1 MNSMS
6 KCLNIATRCKI
17 HVLFLFV
24 IQGAMAQRLTP
35 YEISNGKSSAT
46 LAECL
51 SYYKGLLSAYPG
63 YVQWKEPA
71 LGKSELNY
79 HDAGNIKLITITNRN
94 VHTPKVKIFICNAI
108 HPGEPDGVDAC
119 MMLSRDVLTKAALT
133 PLLDQVE
140 INIIPLYNTGGAQ
153 KRGCCS
159 RANQDGPEEYGFR
172 ANDLNLDLNRDFIK
186 CDALETEV
194 FESFFQSVRPH
205 IFIDTHVSDGADYQ
219 YTLTLIAS
227 QHNKYENEVM
237 ENFQQ
242 QILMP
247 QLYSRLENAG
257 TLMIPYVDTYRE
269 TPDSGIVG
277 FWDSPRYST
286 GYASLFNC
294 FSFVTETHMLKPY
307 DKRVKATYNF
317 IMEMI
322 KYAAEQKNTLIN
334 LQLRADTLSA
344 QQRNFVLQWDL
355 DTTRYTMIPFK
366 GYKALYKPSKVTG
379 KDQLVYDRSQPY
391 TKPIRFY
398 DEYTPVKS
406 VKAPDCYAMPYEWFY
421 KLNLTRLA
429 LNFRVVKDTELVV
442 TTYRIRS
449 SESSKRAYES
459 HFTHFN
465 TQVDTATLKQ
475 KMTGAWVFIPL
486 DKNPR
491 FKRYLIQA
499 LEPESN
505 ESFFAWTMI
514 DNILQQKEG
523 FSDYV
528 WDHRAEE
535 ILDADPELR
544 RKLEERKE
552 TDEAFRNNARAQLEY
567 VYRHSTYFEKS
578 YMLYPVFRIET
589 K

>member
-1 MNSMS
+1 
-6 KCLNIATRCKI
+6 
-17 HVLFLFV
+17 
-24 IQGAMAQRLTP
+24 MAQTLTP
-35 YEISNGKSSAT
+35 FEQSQGKASASLT
-46 LAECL
+46 ECL
-51 SYYKGLLSAYPG
+51 AYYKTLKAAYPA
-63 YVQWKEPA
+63 YVQLQEPV
-71 LGKSELNY
+71 LGKSELSY
-79 HDAGNIKLITITNRN
+79 HDAGNIKLITLTNRN
-94 VHTPKVKIFICNAI
+94 IKSPKVKLFVCNAI

-119 MMLSRDVLTKAALT
+119 MMLSRDLLTRPELTK
-133 PLLDQVE
+133 LLDQVE
-140 INIIPLYNTGGAQ
+140 VNIIPLYNTGGAQ

-194 FESFFQSVRPH
+194 FQSFFQAVHPH

-219 YTLTLIAS
+219 YTLTLISS
-227 QHNKYENEVM
+227 QHNKYENEAM

-242 QILMP
+242 QIFIP
-247 QLYSRLENAG
+247 QLYSRLENVG
-257 TLMIPYVDTYRE
+257 TLLVPYVDTYKE

-277 FWDSPRYST
+277 FWDGPRYST

-317 IMEMI
+317 LKEMI

-344 QQRNFVLQWDL
+344 RQTDFALQWKL
-355 DTTRYTMIPFK
+355 DTTQYNMIPFK

-391 TKPIRFY
+391 TKQIRFY
-398 DEYTPVKS
+398 DEYSPTKS
-406 VKAPDCYAMPYEWFY
+406 VKAPACYAMPYEWFY
-421 KLNLTRLA
+421 KLNMKRLG
-429 LNFRVVKDTELVV
+429 LNYRVVKDTEAVV

-449 SESSKRAYES
+449 SETSKKAYES
-459 HFTHFN
+459 HFTHYN
-465 TQVDTATLKQ
+465 TEVDTATLLQ
-475 KMTGAWVFIPL
+475 KMTGSWVIIPL
-486 DKNPR
+486 DKNPH
-491 FKRYLIQA
+491 FKRYLIEI

-505 ESFFAWTMI
+505 ESFFSWTMV

-544 RKLEERKE
+544 KKLEDRKNS
-552 TDEAFRNNARAQLEY
+552 DEAFKNNARAQLEF
-567 VYRHSTYFEKS
+567 VYRHSNYFEKS
-578 YMLYPVFRIET
+578 YLLYPVFRIEQ
-589 K
+589 KP